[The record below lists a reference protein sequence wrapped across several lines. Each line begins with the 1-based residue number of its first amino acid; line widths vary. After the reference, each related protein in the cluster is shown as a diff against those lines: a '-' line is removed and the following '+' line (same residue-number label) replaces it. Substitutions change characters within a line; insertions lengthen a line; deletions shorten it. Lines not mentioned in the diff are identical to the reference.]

1 MDTLLID
8 FSLSLVFGL
17 YDYCYYKHSH
27 VQMFNVPGQSQIIII
42 LFETGF
48 HVFQVGLKLTML
60 AKKLPELLILL
71 APPRDYRL
79 ARACQLTLC

>member
-1 MDTLLID
+1 MPRLVMDTLLID

-48 HVFQVGLKLTML
+48 HVFQVSLKLDIQNK
-60 AKKLPELLILL
+60 ASREPQIFLL
-71 APPRDYRL
+71 
-79 ARACQLTLC
+79 